1 MINSAYFHIKYLKKY
16 EYEEV
21 VLDYGLNRQSFL
33 IYAINNGNLPSN
45 KKNIIIETY
54 AYLEGGSKKLIK
66 SCNIEYQ
73 LSVGEIKCVFEED
86 LELDLKKIFASIHDY
101 IGLIYKIIED
111 DKQTEL
117 NMCYFDREQ
126 DFFYYGG
133 MGGGSIVPK
142 INLVELDVNNYREL
156 PVVLVNFNILKNI
169 SKFLQNVVVLD

>member
-73 LSVGEIKCVFEED
+73 L
-86 LELDLKKIFASIHDY
+86 
-101 IGLIYKIIED
+101 
-111 DKQTEL
+111 
-117 NMCYFDREQ
+117 
-126 DFFYYGG
+126 
-133 MGGGSIVPK
+133 
-142 INLVELDVNNYREL
+142 
-156 PVVLVNFNILKNI
+156 
-169 SKFLQNVVVLD
+169 